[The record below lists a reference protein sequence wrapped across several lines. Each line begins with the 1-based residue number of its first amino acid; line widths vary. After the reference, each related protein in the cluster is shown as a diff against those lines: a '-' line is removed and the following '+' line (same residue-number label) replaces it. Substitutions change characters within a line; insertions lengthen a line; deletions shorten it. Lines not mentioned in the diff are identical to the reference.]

1 MARINIENQGAGLT
15 IRTALNNMFAEIYR
29 IFSGDVAVNVTEVQ
43 VNDIKVLGDRV
54 AAIGLDAMTDS
65 QKITAII
72 SALRAHGI
80 IGPNA

>member
-1 MARINIENQGAGLT
+1 MARVNIDNGGVGLT
-15 IRTALNNMFAEIYR
+15 IRTALNNMFTEIYR